1 MTHMSKNWE
10 FVINK
15 ILEESGSRNG
25 NQAGLTGKEV
35 YELTMK
41 FDKKYVLLLKDDIH
55 SFVFSD
61 GVTPPEGILNTRAED
76 DGRQRAEDLPP
87 SMRED
92 HLENIDDDGVPY
104 NL

>member
-25 NQAGLTGKEV
+25 NQAGVTGKEV

-61 GVTPPEGILNTRAED
+61 GVTPPEGILNT
-76 DGRQRAEDLPP
+76 
-87 SMRED
+87 ED

>member
-25 NQAGLTGKEV
+25 SLTGLTSKEE
-35 YELTMK
+35 YELSMELSKT
-41 FDKKYVLLLKDDIH
+41 FILLLKDGIH

-61 GVTPPEGILNTRAED
+61 GVTPPEDILTK
-76 DGRQRAEDLPP
+76 
-87 SMRED
+87 
-92 HLENIDDDGVPY
+92 
-104 NL
+104 

>member
-1 MTHMSKNWE
+1 MTHVDGMTHMSKNWRV
-10 FVINK
+10 VISR

-25 NQAGLTGKEV
+25 NQAGLTSKEV

-61 GVTPPEGILNTRAED
+61 GVTPPEGILNT
-76 DGRQRAEDLPP
+76 
-87 SMRED
+87 ED
-92 HLENIDDDGVPY
+92 HLENIDDEGVPY

>member
-25 NQAGLTGKEV
+25 NQAGLTSKEE
-35 YELTMK
+35 YELSKELSKT
-41 FDKKYVLLLKDDIH
+41 FILLLKEDIH

-61 GVTPPEGILNTRAED
+61 GVTPPEGILTK
-76 DGRQRAEDLPP
+76 
-87 SMRED
+87 
-92 HLENIDDDGVPY
+92 
-104 NL
+104 